1 MFKKS
6 PRNTKERKRFRRK
19 KKFSKIKKI
28 GILVGF
34 ETKLKKKIR
43 KLLRNIIEICK
54 KKRLKTS
61 PRPRE

>member
-6 PRNTKERKRFRRK
+6 PINTKERKRFRRK
-19 KKFSKIKKI
+19 KIKKI

-43 KLLRNIIEICK
+43 KLLRNIIEIWK
-54 KKRLKTS
+54 KSLRRSLEKEIYKIK
-61 PRPRE
+61 